1 MTLHRRA
8 LLSVTLL
15 VVSSVLSST
24 LLIPGVR
31 AFVAWA
37 APGNDRAA
45 HTFMALGLLG
55 GVVGGPFV
63 VKLAQRT
70 RRLSLLATVLAVLD
84 ALLLFA
90 LAARPPLA
98 VLLAVRTL
106 QGALNLGLLSLLLGA
121 APLRAGERGSGSGA
135 LGVAVMLGV
144 ALGAPLGTLCL
155 RLGPAGPV
163 LVGAALELVVAAALP
178 FVALSAAEPARRGA
192 DALPWAPMAW
202 VFAERLAIGLFVVTF
217 SLHARSCLG
226 ASDSEIGLRITAF
239 MGAFVLCVYPAAA
252 LSDRVGATSVATLG
266 LLVYG
271 FAWLAL
277 PAVDMRGTVLLM
289 PVLGATSACAY
300 AAAMRCAVSS
310 QRSGS
315 RIAAMSGLN
324 SAGALGML
332 CGTVVAGII
341 SAAYGASGMHTAHER
356 VLQLAGGFQIVAALS
371 TAALISI
378 ARRQV
383 RPMRS

>member
-1 MTLHRRA
+1 MTSYRRS
-8 LLSVTLL
+8 LLPVTLL
-15 VVSSVLSST
+15 VVGSVLSST

-31 AFVAWA
+31 PFVAWA
-37 APGNDRAA
+37 APGNEGAA

-55 GVVGGPFV
+55 GVLGAPLF
-63 VKLAQRT
+63 VKLSRRT
-70 RRLSLLATVLAVLD
+70 QRLSVLASVLALAD
-84 ALLLFA
+84 ALLLLA
-90 LAARPPLA
+90 LVARPPLA

-106 QGALNLGLLSLLLGA
+106 QGALNLGLLSVILGA
-121 APLRAGERGSGSGA
+121 APLRQGERGSSSGA

-163 LVGAALELVVAAALP
+163 AVGGLLELAVAAALP
-178 FVALSAAEPARRGA
+178 FVPLSAAEPARP
-192 DALPWAPMAW
+192 DVESLPWAPMAW

-217 SLHARSCLG
+217 ALHARACLG
-226 ASDSEIGLRITAF
+226 ATDSEIGLRMTVF
-239 MGAFVLCVYPAAA
+239 MAAFVLSVYPAAA
-252 LSDRVGATSVATLG
+252 LADRLGATPVATLG
-266 LLVYG
+266 LIVYG

-277 PAVDMRGTVLLM
+277 PTVDLRGTALLM
-289 PVLGATSACAY
+289 PVLGGTSACAY

-310 QRSGS
+310 HRAGS
-315 RIAAMSGLN
+315 RIAAMSGIN

-332 CGTVVAGII
+332 CGTAVAGIL
-341 SAAYGASGMHTAHER
+341 SAAHGSGAHAAHEQ
-356 VLQLAGGFQIVAALS
+356 VLQLAGGSQVVAGLT
-371 TAALISI
+371 TAAVISF